1 MKKLNFRIL
10 LSLFVISTLF
20 VGCSDDED
28 TPKNYFSY
36 NGVTT
41 NITAGLL
48 ENFGVTDQPTYNFDI
63 TLYKGLSYN
72 QTSGLMGTGDLI
84 YFELFSSSAT
94 ELVPGTYTYDA
105 LETTNA
111 NTFDAG
117 LIAMGF
123 EVANETADE
132 IIYIAS
138 GTITVKKDGSTYTID
153 IDCTSSD
160 GKKISGYYKGSLAYG
175 DYTDGRKKSSLIK

>member
-1 MKKLNFRIL
+1 MFI
-10 LSLFVISTLF
+10 
-20 VGCSDDED
+20 GCSDDED
-28 TPKNYFSY
+28 APKNYFSY

-105 LETTNA
+105 LETTSA

-138 GTITVKKDGSTYTID
+138 GTVTVKKDGSTYTID
-153 IDCTSSD
+153 IDCTSS
-160 GKKISGYYKGSLAYG
+160 GGGKISGYYKGSLSYN
-175 DYTDGRKKSSLIK
+175 DLSSDIKKVGAFKK